1 MIERRLIY
9 ITFTLFSTHA
19 GETKLIAKRIIVV
32 HLFTQEEHTKAK
44 DNLIASFFAAP
55 EILFAP
61 AVK

>member
-32 HLFTQEEHTKAK
+32 HLFT
-44 DNLIASFFAAP
+44 
-55 EILFAP
+55 
-61 AVK
+61 